1 MTNRFYLFPSF
12 PESAIGFGDL
22 SPGLQ
27 QEVKELQKRMRVE
40 LKPLV
45 LESTLAMQKIL
56 EASDHKGRLKL
67 VEYFIESETN
77 RLNTKKSLND
87 IFSGD
92 LADSTAI
99 PPEEQLPSV
108 DAPASVTEDSESSS
122 TFFSDED
129 AFQ

>member
-1 MTNRFYLFPSF
+1 MGLAR
-12 PESAIGFGDL
+12 
-22 SPGLQ
+22 SPL
-27 QEVKELQKRMRVE
+27 VLLQKRMRVE

-108 DAPASVTEDSESSS
+108 DAPASATEDSESSS